1 MLRNNSLTAGPLSSG
16 LSLQHSDSKR
26 GFARR
31 EAEMKSQ
38 FINTNT
44 IAEIKRRLLTHK
56 ADLINRLRLHSQ
68 EIKTGFDLSGD
79 EIDQTNAVMTENTL
93 LSFQQKIREQLMEIE
108 SALGRIEQGTFGI
121 CEETEEPIEI
131 ERLMAL
137 PWTRLSIEGAELREA
152 VRKRF
157 A

>member
-1 MLRNNSLTAGPLSSG
+1 
-16 LSLQHSDSKR
+16 
-26 GFARR
+26 
-31 EAEMKSQ
+31 MKSQ
-38 FINTNT
+38 FINSNI
-44 IAEIKRRLLTHK
+44 IAELKRRLLTHK
-56 ADLINRLRLHSQ
+56 AELINRLRLHSE
-68 EIKTGFDLSGD
+68 EIKSGVDLSGD

-93 LSFQQKIREQLMEIE
+93 LSFQHKIREQLMEIE

>member
-1 MLRNNSLTAGPLSSG
+1 MNS
-16 LSLQHSDSKR
+16 HFDSKIV
-26 GFARR
+26 
-31 EAEMKSQ
+31 AEL
-38 FINTNT
+38 
-44 IAEIKRRLLTHK
+44 KRRLLQQK
-56 ADLINRLRLHSQ
+56 ADLINRLRLHSA
-68 EIKTGFDLSGD
+68 EIKEGFDLRGD

-93 LSFQQKIREQLMEIE
+93 LSFQHKIREQLLEIE

-137 PWTRLSIEGAELREA
+137 PWTRLSIEGAEIREA

>member
-1 MLRNNSLTAGPLSSG
+1 MA
-16 LSLQHSDSKR
+16 
-26 GFARR
+26 
-31 EAEMKSQ
+31 KSQ
-38 FINTNT
+38 FNSNI
-44 IAEIKRRLLTHK
+44 IQELRKKLVLKK
-56 ADLINRLRLHSQ
+56 ADLINRLRMKSA
-68 EIKTGFDLSGD
+68 EIKVGFDLRGD

-93 LSFQQKIREQLMEIE
+93 LVFQNKIRDELLEIE
-108 SALGRIEQGTFGI
+108 SALARMEKGTFGI

-137 PWTRLSIEGAELREA
+137 PWTRLSIEGAEIREA